1 MQEEG
6 RCAEDRSEASYSNDC
21 FWRFRRPWK
30 STEVFGGLRMFLKVP
45 GEAEKGGTAPPTRQH
60 WPFAAP
66 PVAEW
71 RPSQRPPAA
80 IANSVYTSHPSER
93 QPSQALSGWRATA
106 RTRSRGAC
114 HLVVL

>member
-45 GEAEKGGTAPPTRQH
+45 GEAEKGGTAR
-60 WPFAAP
+60 
-66 PVAEW
+66 
-71 RPSQRPPAA
+71 RKRKG
-80 IANSVYTSHPSER
+80 R
-93 QPSQALSGWRATA
+93 GW
-106 RTRSRGAC
+106 G
-114 HLVVL
+114 